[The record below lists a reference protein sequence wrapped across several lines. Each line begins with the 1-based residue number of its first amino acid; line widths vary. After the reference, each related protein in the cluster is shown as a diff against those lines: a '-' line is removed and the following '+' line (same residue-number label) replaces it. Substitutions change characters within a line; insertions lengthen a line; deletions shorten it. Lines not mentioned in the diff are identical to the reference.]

1 MHPVVE
7 LDAFMVRQA
16 FALLALSAFACST
29 GPPGP
34 PGPVGPPGTGCPAL
48 APGQT
53 PGVRASL
60 SVSSPSN
67 GQFFVEGDQPV
78 LTIYFVNTSCGQLI
92 EPAQL
97 TTAELMVYG
106 PRDPLKTVTN
116 MDLLLGSPVVTFN
129 AYANLQG
136 YADGGPPN
144 LRVNQDG
151 VISYTLNPISNLNGT
166 TFSQSG
172 GATYTQEVPGTYSA
186 GVLATGANQLDQDFA
201 LVDFQIGTA
210 AVEAYATGPADGG
223 QVSATDHN
231 SSCFACHQNF
241 APNGKTYM
249 AHIAPDSR
257 SPDGDYAQDS
267 LPIASCKACHNNA
280 GYSPNTLLRKA
291 HAVHRG
297 EHQLAPGVA
306 HPEYGE
312 GTDSSLAAYL
322 NVGFPMMP
330 VGGPFFEALRA
341 DVAMEKNCLACHVS
355 DVWET
360 QLSRAACGT
369 CHDNVFFA
377 GAPLPDGGVDPK
389 GPNVVPPTV
398 FGQPSTG
405 PCATNQDCSA
415 FPAGGNPSY
424 STATCDLSSASP
436 TYGNCILTTHP
447 IPASVNP
454 DVECGSCHA
463 PSTSTIP
470 GFIAPVDTVHT
481 ISTWSPPITLDGYVF
496 QNVTVTGGSGPGGSF
511 TVGDTPQLSF
521 QLFDNTGA
529 PVTNLTTAGSGWS
542 GTFIVAGPSSNPQR
556 VYGSA
561 SGGLSMAS
569 STYNSSNRTWT
580 YTPPTTWPT
589 NALAPIN
596 SGLTPEPAPSGSYTV
611 WFYWAKTTNGERDAV
626 DAQSVV
632 AFGAN
637 QQPVSGRQVVTQM
650 ACAACHGASTDGGLF
665 FPHLAEHGGQRKNA
679 ETCNTCHSQYAQ
691 DKGLGST
698 GVVCTSNVQ
707 CGGYDSANPAA
718 SWEAC
723 EPNPGVTD
731 GGQICT
737 VIVDPTPNVEID
749 FQKLV
754 HNIHFARLRGGYAE
768 QGNLGEPWA
777 TPVPIPPATLNYLGF
792 NNGLSSFQ
800 QVLSPVDV
808 RACTNCHADSNATC
822 SATMPC
828 AFGQTCSSAGTCT
841 NVAWLAP
848 TTRACITCHDTAADF
863 AHAAVNTS
871 TATSGQPI
879 ETCDLCHGQGA
890 VFAVDAVHNITS
902 LYSVHLA
909 YPREP

>member
-1 MHPVVE
+1 MHPLVE

-34 PGPVGPPGTGCPAL
+34 PGPVGPPGTGCPAV

-67 GQFFVEGDQPV
+67 GQFFVEGEQPV

-186 GVLATGANQLDQDFA
+186 GVLAIGANQLDQDFA

-257 SPDGDYAQDS
+257 SPDGDYARDS

-330 VGGPFFEALRA
+330 VGGQFFEALTA

-360 QLSRAACGT
+360 QLSRAACR
-369 CHDNVFFA
+369 D
-377 GAPLPDGGVDPK
+377 LPRQRLLCWR
-389 GPNVVPPTV
+389 T
-398 FGQPSTG
+398 PS
-405 PCATNQDCSA
+405 
-415 FPAGGNPSY
+415 
-424 STATCDLSSASP
+424 
-436 TYGNCILTTHP
+436 
-447 IPASVNP
+447 
-454 DVECGSCHA
+454 
-463 PSTSTIP
+463 
-470 GFIAPVDTVHT
+470 
-481 ISTWSPPITLDGYVF
+481 
-496 QNVTVTGGSGPGGSF
+496 
-511 TVGDTPQLSF
+511 
-521 QLFDNTGA
+521 
-529 PVTNLTTAGSGWS
+529 
-542 GTFIVAGPSSNPQR
+542 
-556 VYGSA
+556 
-561 SGGLSMAS
+561 
-569 STYNSSNRTWT
+569 
-580 YTPPTTWPT
+580 
-589 NALAPIN
+589 
-596 SGLTPEPAPSGSYTV
+596 
-611 WFYWAKTTNGERDAV
+611 
-626 DAQSVV
+626 
-632 AFGAN
+632 
-637 QQPVSGRQVVTQM
+637 
-650 ACAACHGASTDGGLF
+650 
-665 FPHLAEHGGQRKNA
+665 
-679 ETCNTCHSQYAQ
+679 
-691 DKGLGST
+691 
-698 GVVCTSNVQ
+698 
-707 CGGYDSANPAA
+707 
-718 SWEAC
+718 
-723 EPNPGVTD
+723 
-731 GGQICT
+731 
-737 VIVDPTPNVEID
+737 
-749 FQKLV
+749 
-754 HNIHFARLRGGYAE
+754 
-768 QGNLGEPWA
+768 
-777 TPVPIPPATLNYLGF
+777 
-792 NNGLSSFQ
+792 
-800 QVLSPVDV
+800 
-808 RACTNCHADSNATC
+808 
-822 SATMPC
+822 
-828 AFGQTCSSAGTCT
+828 
-841 NVAWLAP
+841 
-848 TTRACITCHDTAADF
+848 
-863 AHAAVNTS
+863 
-871 TATSGQPI
+871 
-879 ETCDLCHGQGA
+879 
-890 VFAVDAVHNITS
+890 
-902 LYSVHLA
+902 
-909 YPREP
+909 